1 MTQKTTSHETVS
13 YASQTLRSSEGDR
26 EFTKLEYRYGEIG
39 ILAVAAA
46 VRYAGGRKN
55 PAYAPVPL
63 PVEVE
68 ERFIEIAA

>member
-1 MTQKTTSHETVS
+1 MTQKTNSHEAS
-13 YASQTLRSSEGDR
+13 SPASQNPHPTEGERATTNLD
-26 EFTKLEYRYGEIG
+26 YRYGEIG

-55 PAYAPVPL
+55 PAYAPVTL

-68 ERFIEIAA
+68 ERFVEFAA